1 MSKREWLTSGLER
14 TWAQRDRG
22 TMTLIKRLIFS
33 AVFLFVVVYAYGQD
47 VHYNY
52 DKGTNFSSYK
62 TYQWVNLPTGAP
74 DQLIDQAIRR
84 AVDSQLAQKGLTR
97 VEKDAD
103 LYIGYQTAVTQE
115 KAVNLFGSGNRGFGW
130 GGWGTASV
138 QGETSTIQVGTLV
151 VQLYDPARKQL
162 IWRGDATR
170 TIDLKKDPDKNYN
183 NLQKAMAKLFK
194 NYPPK

>member
-1 MSKREWLTSGLER
+1 MTITNRLTF
-14 TWAQRDRG
+14 
-22 TMTLIKRLIFS
+22 M
-33 AVFLFVVVYAYGQD
+33 AVFVFAMVCAHGQD

-52 DKGTNFSSYK
+52 DPGTNFSSYK
-62 TYQWVNLPTGAP
+62 TYQWVNLPDGAP
-74 DQLIDQAIRR
+74 DQLIDQAIKR

-103 LYIGYQTAVTQE
+103 LYIGYQTVITQE
-115 KAVNLFGSGNRGFGW
+115 KAVNLFGSGHRGLGW

-138 QGETSTIQVGTLV
+138 QGETSTISVGTLV

-162 IWRGDATR
+162 IWRGDATK
-170 TIDLKKDPDKNYN
+170 TIDLQKNPDKNYK
-183 NLQKAMAKLFK
+183 NLQKAMVKLFK